1 MDNQAVVMLL
11 IFFARVLDVTIRTFR
26 IILIAR
32 GFKNIAPFL
41 GFFEVIIWLYAVSR
55 ALQNVNSVYSY
66 IIYAVGFA
74 IGNYIGMWLEEKVA
88 IGFVSVRIITTKGIT
103 ALPMHLR
110 EEGFDVSVVE
120 GTSHEGEIFIIY
132 SVIPRKEIKR
142 VIDIIEV
149 LEPAALITLED
160 VRPLNGGFIGKKSVL
175 NVFNRQMR

>member
-1 MDNQAVVMLL
+1 MDDQVVVMIL

-74 IGNYIGMWLEEKVA
+74 IGNYIGMWLEERVA
-88 IGFVSVRIITTKGIT
+88 IGFVSVRIITTKEIT
-103 ALPMHLR
+103 ALPMQLR
-110 EEGFDVSVVE
+110 EEGFDPSIVE
-120 GTSHEGEIFIIY
+120 GKSDRGDIFIIY

-142 VIDIIEV
+142 VIEIIKL

-160 VRPLNGGFIGKKSVL
+160 VKPMNGGFIGKRSVL
-175 NVFNRQMR
+175 NVFNRLMR